1 MDVPDGIGN
10 ETAIPSY
17 PANETLSPSPSS
29 STTAPTTPAG
39 CITEDN
45 PAAPPIYSP
54 RECGLSVGA
63 EFCAPLLA
71 TINPDP
77 LCDCH
82 NFCNGKYVG
91 CCQYSSACPII
102 CPTKL
107 IAGCVFPPTACP
119 PGNDPTPLP
128 TSRVGDQTPTPT
140 PGEESC
146 MIVASTDECPSL
158 MRTVE
163 LNDDCTCYNFC
174 NGNELPCC
182 TDDRDCPALSC
193 NGDFVAGCRKEHKSP
208 APRCL
213 VQSNT
218 GLCSSL
224 TAGQEYIGGSCD
236 CANYCNGNFIGC
248 CPFDAHCDIQCPDDT
263 VVAGCRLTDDEIV
276 APAQQGYAAPFFF

>member
-29 STTAPTTPAG
+29 STTAPTTPAE
-39 CITEDN
+39 CITAAN